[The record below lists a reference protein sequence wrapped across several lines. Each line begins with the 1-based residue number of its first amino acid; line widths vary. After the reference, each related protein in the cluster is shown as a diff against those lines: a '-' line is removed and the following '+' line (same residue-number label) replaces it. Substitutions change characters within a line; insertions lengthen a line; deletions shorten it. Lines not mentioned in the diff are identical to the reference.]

1 MRQPVFE
8 ILFESLVENLM
19 DTMQKSVL
27 IAHTLIALGIIALVL
42 MQRGKG
48 ADAGAAFGAGASGT
62 VFGSRGASS
71 FFSRA
76 TAILAT
82 AFFVS
87 SLTLAYMSS
96 QRSTGPTSLLDGAEV
111 VAAPASE
118 APEADAELPLSDM
131 PSLDATEGE
140 QDLSVPGS
148 VPRSAT
154 GDDEL
159 PTLEEEVPA
168 DGEAP

>member
-1 MRQPVFE
+1 
-8 ILFESLVENLM
+8 M

-62 VFGSRGASS
+62 VFGSKGSSS

-76 TAILAT
+76 TAVLAT

-96 QRSTGPTSLLDGAEV
+96 QRSSGPSSLLDGAEV
-111 VAAPASE
+111 ISTPAGDV
-118 APEADAELPLSDM
+118 PTTGDDLDLSDLPTM
-131 PSLDATEGE
+131 EATEGE
-140 QDLSVPGS
+140 PDLPAIDA
-148 VPRSAT
+148 AT
-154 GDDEL
+154 GEAEL
-159 PTLEEEVPA
+159 PTLDEEAAA
-168 DGEAP
+168 DEETQ